1 MTAYRY
7 QALGPLLAGEGSRAF
22 LGLAISEDHRAR
34 PVVIIWVPDA
44 AQSDP
49 ELLAKIQR
57 ETEHAAKLDHPNIV
71 TVMGFAKLDEGNAR
85 VVEFADG
92 ESLRKIIDTAHKLPP
107 RIAAKIIADACTG
120 THYAHIAGND
130 DGTPL
135 VHGDLRPETI
145 LISFSGVTK
154 VTGYGA
160 LAFAP
165 RELGGQ
171 RVKGRRVHS
180 APEQII
186 GGREAITIPTDVYL
200 LGLALY
206 ECLTGAVPWADQ
218 GDFFDHAVLTLPLPP
233 APPGDIPAQLEGVIL
248 KACSKKASE
257 RYPNPLAMREAIEAA
272 MGEDI
277 ASTDELSKYL
287 EGLFPQSHQ
296 LRADRRHTID
306 TGIADFVRRQW
317 AEKER
322 TETVPMMRA
331 VVPPSEIP
339 KPPAPAA
346 APPPAQPA
354 PPAASPAPAAKPA
367 APKPA
372 AHHAPAD
379 RALASQ
385 SEDEEP
391 RQDEGSSLPWL
402 ILLALFVAVIAGWWA
417 WKKANEPIPGVD
429 RPVVVTP
436 PPKPQVIDAGAPAV
450 AIAGP
455 VVDAG
460 AAEAADASAPAG
472 DAGTALAQVE
482 VDAGAPE
489 VDAGA
494 SIAAVPGDV
503 EVTIASNPSAELFLD
518 SKSLG
523 KTPWTGRLPPG
534 KKVFHLEN
542 KPLLLNAWR
551 SVVLKAE
558 PVSETFTFEK
568 GFVSITAPEG
578 ASVFIDGV
586 RVGAAPIK
594 GEVPVYEGSHKI
606 SVNYGKAK
614 WNEPF
619 NLYGGQ
625 RVSFNVEMQ

>member
-22 LGLAISEDHRAR
+22 LGLAISEDQRAR

-44 AQSDP
+44 AQRDG

-71 TVMGFAKLDEGNAR
+71 TVMGFAKVDEGYAR

-107 RIAAKIIADACTG
+107 RIAAKIVADACTG
-120 THYAHIAGND
+120 THYAHVAGND

-145 LISFSGVTK
+145 LVTFNGVTK

-165 RELGGQ
+165 RGLGGQ

-200 LGLALY
+200 LGLTLY
-206 ECLTGAVPWADQ
+206 ECLTGVVPWADQ

-233 APPGDIPAQLEGVIL
+233 APPGDIPPELEKVIL
-248 KACSKKASE
+248 KACSKKASD

-272 MGEDI
+272 MEGDL
-277 ASTDELSKYL
+277 ASAEELAAYL

-296 LRADRRHTID
+296 LRADRRRTID
-306 TGIADFVRRQW
+306 AGIADFVRRQW
-317 AEKER
+317 AEKDR
-322 TETVPMMRA
+322 SETAPMMRA
-331 VVPPSEIP
+331 VAPSAELPKPAPVPASAAPSAQPSQATAPPASKAAPAIH
-339 KPPAPAA
+339 PPAPR
-346 APPPAQPA
+346 
-354 PPAASPAPAAKPA
+354 KPTE
-367 APKPA
+367 
-372 AHHAPAD
+372 
-379 RALASQ
+379 RAIASQ
-385 SEDEEP
+385 AEDEEP
-391 RQDEGSSLPWL
+391 GPDEGSSLPWL
-402 ILLALFVAVIAGWWA
+402 ILLAVFVAVIAGWWA

-429 RPVVVTP
+429 RPVGVT
-436 PPKPQVIDAGAPAV
+436 PPKPQVLDAGALAV
-450 AIAGP
+450 ARVERVEDVGT
-455 VVDAG
+455 
-460 AAEAADASAPAG
+460 AEATDASAPAG
-472 DAGTALAQVE
+472 DAGPTVAQVE
-482 VDAGAPE
+482 VDAGAKLAATP
-489 VDAGA
+489 VDVA
-494 SIAAVPGDV
+494 
-503 EVTIASNPSAELFLD
+503 VTIDSNPSAELFLD
-518 SKSLG
+518 GTSLG

-534 KKVFHLEN
+534 KKVFRFEN

-551 SVVLKAE
+551 SVVIAAE

-568 GFVSITAPEG
+568 GFVSIKAPEG
-578 ASVFIDGV
+578 ASIFIDGV

-606 SVNYGKAK
+606 SVTYGKAQ

-619 NLYGGQ
+619 TLYRGQ
-625 RVSFNVEMQ
+625 RISFTVELQ